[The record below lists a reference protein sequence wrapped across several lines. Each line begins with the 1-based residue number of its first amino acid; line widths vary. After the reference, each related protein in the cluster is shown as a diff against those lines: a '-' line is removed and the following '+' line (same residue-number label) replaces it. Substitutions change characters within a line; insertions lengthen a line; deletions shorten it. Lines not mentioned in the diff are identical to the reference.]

1 MEQSVP
7 TMKKEAICET
17 KRIIPGSM
25 LLNIGIDIPPIKN
38 AGPELT
44 QKYNIRVAV
53 FLSILFF
60 KTRSDIRWMPAGYPH
75 IKLKSNVGPSE

>member
-1 MEQSVP
+1 
-7 TMKKEAICET
+7 MKNVITCDIKSIM
-17 KRIIPGSM
+17 PGRR

-60 KTRSDIRWMPAGYPH
+60 ETSVDIR
-75 IKLKSNVGPSE
+75 